1 MFSVK
6 CLMIIQPTKSL
17 YMEKKNDNNE
27 LEFMRSQMASF
38 KKQLE
43 QQEIING
50 RIMAESMKKKFSWIK
65 KMIIG
70 EIILIP
76 IFLYLA
82 IATKYNFN
90 MSWWSIGTFIILLL
104 CDVWCDYDI
113 NMRAI
118 KYSDYSCD
126 NLVNTME
133 KLLRMKQR
141 RTKQTAIMLIA
152 LIGLIIWFSIE
163 IGLHLMSINAD
174 TGMWGVFYG
183 GVVGGIIGIAVSWW
197 IYRKMQK
204 TNDEMIK
211 QIEEVSNEQ

>member
-1 MFSVK
+1 
-6 CLMIIQPTKSL
+6 
-17 YMEKKNDNNE
+17 MEKINNNNE
-27 LEFMRSQMASF
+27 LEIMRSQMASF

-43 QQEIING
+43 QQEIINS

-82 IATKYNFN
+82 FAAKYNFN
-90 MSWWSIGTFIILLL
+90 LSWWSISTFIILLL

-118 KYSDYSCD
+118 KNSDYSRD

-141 RTKQTAIMLIA
+141 RTEQTAIMLTATIVMS
-152 LIGLIIWFSIE
+152 IWLLIE
-163 IGLHLMSINAD
+163 IGFHLIAINAD
-174 TGMWGVFYG
+174 TGMWLVFYG
-183 GVVGGIIGIAVSWW
+183 GGTGAFIGVVAAWW

-211 QIEEVSNEQ
+211 QIEEISKEQ

>member
-1 MFSVK
+1 
-6 CLMIIQPTKSL
+6 
-17 YMEKKNDNNE
+17 MEKINNNNE
-27 LEFMRSQMASF
+27 LEIMRSQMASF

-43 QQEIING
+43 QQEIINS
-50 RIMAESMKKKFSWIK
+50 RIMSESMKKKFSWIK

-82 IATKYNFN
+82 FAAKYYLDL
-90 MSWWSIGTFIILLL
+90 SWWSTSTFIILLL

-118 KYSDYSCD
+118 KNSDYSRD

-141 RTKQTAIMLIA
+141 RTKQAAIMLIT
-152 LIGLIIWFSIE
+152 LIGLIIWLSIE
-163 IGLHLMSINAD
+163 ISLHLISINAA
-174 TGMWGVFYG
+174 TRMWGVFYG

-197 IYRKMQK
+197 IYCKMQK

-211 QIEEVSNEQ
+211 QIEEISKEQ

>member
-1 MFSVK
+1 
-6 CLMIIQPTKSL
+6 
-17 YMEKKNDNNE
+17 MEKINNNNE
-27 LEFMRSQMASF
+27 LEIMRSQMASF

-43 QQEIING
+43 QQEIINR
-50 RIMAESMKKKFSWIK
+50 RIMSESMKKKFSWIK
-65 KMIIG
+65 MMIIG

-82 IATKYNFN
+82 FAAKYNFN
-90 MSWWSIGTFIILLL
+90 LSWWSISTFIILLL

-118 KYSDYSCD
+118 KNSDYSRD

-141 RTKQTAIMLIA
+141 RTKQTAIMLTATIVMS
-152 LIGLIIWFSIE
+152 IWLLIE
-163 IGLHLMSINAD
+163 IGFHLIAINAD
-174 TGMWGVFYG
+174 TGMWLVFYG
-183 GVVGGIIGIAVSWW
+183 GGTGAFIGVVVAWW

-211 QIEEVSNEQ
+211 QIEEISKEQ

>member
-1 MFSVK
+1 
-6 CLMIIQPTKSL
+6 
-17 YMEKKNDNNE
+17 MEKINNNNE
-27 LEFMRSQMASF
+27 LEIMRSQMASF

-43 QQEIING
+43 QQEIINS
-50 RIMAESMKKKFSWIK
+50 RIMSESMKKKFSWIK

-82 IATKYNFN
+82 FAAKYYLDL
-90 MSWWSIGTFIILLL
+90 SWWSTSTFIILLL

-118 KYSDYSCD
+118 KDSDYSHD
-126 NLVNTME
+126 NLIDTIE
-133 KLLRMKQR
+133 KLVKMKQR
-141 RTKQTAIMLIA
+141 RAKQTVIMLIA
-152 LIGLIIWFSIE
+152 LIGLIIWLSIE
-163 IGLHLMSINAD
+163 ISLHLISINAA

-183 GVVGGIIGIAVSWW
+183 GVMGGVIGIAVSWW

-211 QIEEVSNEQ
+211 QIEEISKEQ

>member
-1 MFSVK
+1 
-6 CLMIIQPTKSL
+6 
-17 YMEKKNDNNE
+17 MEKINNNNE
-27 LEFMRSQMASF
+27 LEIMRSQMASF

-43 QQEIING
+43 QQEIINS
-50 RIMAESMKKKFSWIK
+50 RIIAESMKKKFSWIK

-76 IFLYLA
+76 ILLYLA
-82 IATKYNFN
+82 FAAKYYFDL
-90 MSWWSIGTFIILLL
+90 SWWSVATFVILLL

-118 KYSDYSCD
+118 KDSDYSRD
-126 NLVNTME
+126 NLVNTMK

-141 RTKQTAIMLIA
+141 RTKQTAIMLTATIVMS
-152 LIGLIIWFSIE
+152 IWLLIE
-163 IGLHLMSINAD
+163 IGFHLIAINAD
-174 TGMWGVFYG
+174 TGMWLVLYG
-183 GVVGGIIGIAVSWW
+183 GGTGAFIGVVAAWW

-211 QIEEVSNEQ
+211 QIEEISKEQ

>member
-1 MFSVK
+1 
-6 CLMIIQPTKSL
+6 
-17 YMEKKNDNNE
+17 MEKINNNNE
-27 LEFMRSQMASF
+27 LEIMRSQMASF

-43 QQEIING
+43 QQEIINS
-50 RIMAESMKKKFSWIK
+50 RIMSESMKKKFSWIK

-82 IATKYNFN
+82 FAAKYNFN
-90 MSWWSIGTFIILLL
+90 LSWWSVVTFVILLL
-104 CDVWCDYDI
+104 CDIWCDYDI

-118 KYSDYSCD
+118 KDSDYSRD
-126 NLVNTME
+126 NLIDTME

-141 RTKQTAIMLIA
+141 RTKQAAIMLIT

-163 IGLHLMSINAD
+163 ISLHLISINAA
-174 TGMWGVFYG
+174 TRMWGVFYG
-183 GVVGGIIGIAVSWW
+183 GVVGGVIGIAVSWW
-197 IYRKMQK
+197 IYCKMQK

-211 QIEEVSNEQ
+211 QIEEISKEQ

>member
-1 MFSVK
+1 
-6 CLMIIQPTKSL
+6 
-17 YMEKKNDNNE
+17 MEKINNNNE
-27 LEFMRSQMASF
+27 LEIMRSQMASF

-43 QQEIING
+43 QQEIINS
-50 RIMAESMKKKFSWIK
+50 RIMSESMKKKFSWIK

-82 IATKYNFN
+82 FAAKYYLNL
-90 MSWWSIGTFIILLL
+90 SWWSVVTFVILLL
-104 CDVWCDYDI
+104 CDIWCDYDI

-118 KYSDYSCD
+118 KDSDYSRD

-141 RTKQTAIMLIA
+141 RTKQAAIMLIT
-152 LIGLIIWFSIE
+152 LIGLIIWLSIE
-163 IGLHLMSINAD
+163 ISLHLMSINAD
-174 TGMWGVFYG
+174 TRMWGVFYG
-183 GVVGGIIGIAVSWW
+183 GVVGGVIGIAVSWW
-197 IYRKMQK
+197 IYCKMQK

-211 QIEEVSNEQ
+211 QIEEISKEQ

>member
-1 MFSVK
+1 
-6 CLMIIQPTKSL
+6 
-17 YMEKKNDNNE
+17 MEKINNNNE
-27 LEFMRSQMASF
+27 LEIMRSQMASF

-43 QQEIING
+43 QQEIINS

-82 IATKYNFN
+82 FAAKYNFN
-90 MSWWSIGTFIILLL
+90 LSWWSVVTFVILLL
-104 CDVWCDYDI
+104 CDIWCDYDI

-118 KYSDYSCD
+118 KDSDYSRD

-141 RTKQTAIMLIA
+141 RTKQAAIMLIT

-163 IGLHLMSINAD
+163 ISLHLISINAA
-174 TGMWGVFYG
+174 TRMWGVFYG
-183 GVVGGIIGIAVSWW
+183 GVVGGVIGIAVSWW
-197 IYRKMQK
+197 IYCKMQK

-211 QIEEVSNEQ
+211 QIEEISKEQ

>member
-1 MFSVK
+1 
-6 CLMIIQPTKSL
+6 
-17 YMEKKNDNNE
+17 MEKINNNNE
-27 LEFMRSQMASF
+27 LEIMRSQMASF

-43 QQEIING
+43 QQEIINS
-50 RIMAESMKKKFSWIK
+50 RIMSESMKKKFSWIK

-82 IATKYNFN
+82 FAAKYYLDL
-90 MSWWSIGTFIILLL
+90 SWWSTSTFIILLL

-118 KYSDYSCD
+118 KNSDYSRD

-163 IGLHLMSINAD
+163 ISLHLISINAA
-174 TGMWGVFYG
+174 TRMWGVFYG
-183 GVVGGIIGIAVSWW
+183 GVVGGVIGIAVSWW
-197 IYRKMQK
+197 IYCKMQK

-211 QIEEVSNEQ
+211 QIEEISKEQ

>member
-1 MFSVK
+1 
-6 CLMIIQPTKSL
+6 
-17 YMEKKNDNNE
+17 MEKINNNNE
-27 LEFMRSQMASF
+27 LEIMRSQMASF

-43 QQEIING
+43 QQEIINS

-82 IATKYNFN
+82 FAAKYYLDL
-90 MSWWSIGTFIILLL
+90 SWWSTSTFIILLL

-118 KYSDYSCD
+118 KNSDYSHD

-141 RTKQTAIMLIA
+141 RTKQTAIMLI
-152 LIGLIIWFSIE
+152 GLIIWFSIE
-163 IGLHLMSINAD
+163 ISLHLMSTDAD
-174 TGMWGVFYG
+174 TGMWDVFYG
-183 GVVGGIIGIAVSWW
+183 GVVGGVIGIAVSWW

-211 QIEEVSNEQ
+211 QIEEISKEQ

>member
-1 MFSVK
+1 
-6 CLMIIQPTKSL
+6 
-17 YMEKKNDNNE
+17 MEKKNNNNE
-27 LEFMRSQMASF
+27 LEIMRSQMASF

-43 QQEIING
+43 QQEIINS

-65 KMIIG
+65 MMIIG

-82 IATKYNFN
+82 FAAKYYFDL
-90 MSWWSIGTFIILLL
+90 SWWSVATFVILLL

-118 KYSDYSCD
+118 KDSDYSHD
-126 NLVNTME
+126 NLIDTIE
-133 KLLRMKQR
+133 KLVKMKQR
-141 RTKQTAIMLIA
+141 RAKQTVIMLTATIVMS
-152 LIGLIIWFSIE
+152 IWLLIE
-163 IGLHLMSINAD
+163 IGFHLIAINAD
-174 TGMWGVFYG
+174 TGMWLVLYG
-183 GVVGGIIGIAVSWW
+183 GGTGAFIGVVAAWW

-211 QIEEVSNEQ
+211 QIEEISKE

>member
-1 MFSVK
+1 
-6 CLMIIQPTKSL
+6 
-17 YMEKKNDNNE
+17 MEKINNNNE
-27 LEFMRSQMASF
+27 LEIMRSQMASF

-43 QQEIING
+43 QQEIINS

-82 IATKYNFN
+82 FAAKYNFN
-90 MSWWSIGTFIILLL
+90 LSWWSISTFIILLL

-118 KYSDYSCD
+118 KNSDYSRD
-126 NLVNTME
+126 NLVNTMK

-141 RTKQTAIMLIA
+141 RTKQTVIMLTATIVMS
-152 LIGLIIWFSIE
+152 IWLLIE
-163 IGLHLMSINAD
+163 IGFHLIAINAD
-174 TGMWGVFYG
+174 TGMWLVFYG
-183 GVVGGIIGIAVSWW
+183 GGTGAFIGVVAAWW

-211 QIEEVSNEQ
+211 QIEEISNEQ

>member
-1 MFSVK
+1 
-6 CLMIIQPTKSL
+6 
-17 YMEKKNDNNE
+17 MEKINNNNE
-27 LEFMRSQMASF
+27 LEIMRSQMASF

-43 QQEIING
+43 QQEIINS
-50 RIMAESMKKKFSWIK
+50 RIMSESMKKKFSWIK

-82 IATKYNFN
+82 FAAKYNFN
-90 MSWWSIGTFIILLL
+90 LSWWSVVTFVILLL
-104 CDVWCDYDI
+104 CDIWCDYDI

-118 KYSDYSCD
+118 KNSDYSRD

-141 RTKQTAIMLIA
+141 RTKQAAIMLIT
-152 LIGLIIWFSIE
+152 LIGLIIWLSIE
-163 IGLHLMSINAD
+163 ISLHLISINAA
-174 TGMWGVFYG
+174 TRMWGVFYG
-183 GVVGGIIGIAVSWW
+183 GVVGGVIGIAVSWW
-197 IYRKMQK
+197 IYCKMQK

-211 QIEEVSNEQ
+211 QIEEISKEQ

>member
-1 MFSVK
+1 
-6 CLMIIQPTKSL
+6 
-17 YMEKKNDNNE
+17 MEKINNNNE
-27 LEFMRSQMASF
+27 LEIMRSQMASF

-43 QQEIING
+43 QQEIINR
-50 RIMAESMKKKFSWIK
+50 RIMSESMKKKFSWIK

-82 IATKYNFN
+82 FAAKYNFN
-90 MSWWSIGTFIILLL
+90 LSWWSISTFIILLL

-118 KYSDYSCD
+118 KNSDYSRD

-141 RTKQTAIMLIA
+141 RTKQTAILLTATIVMS
-152 LIGLIIWFSIE
+152 IWLLIE
-163 IGLHLMSINAD
+163 IGFHLIAINAD
-174 TGMWGVFYG
+174 TGMWLVFYG
-183 GVVGGIIGIAVSWW
+183 GGTGAFIGVVVAWW

-211 QIEEVSNEQ
+211 QIEEISKEQ

>member
-1 MFSVK
+1 
-6 CLMIIQPTKSL
+6 
-17 YMEKKNDNNE
+17 MEKINNNNE
-27 LEFMRSQMASF
+27 LEIMRSQMASF

-43 QQEIING
+43 QQEIINR
-50 RIMAESMKKKFSWIK
+50 RIMDESMKKKFSLIK
-65 KMIIG
+65 KIIIG
-70 EIILIP
+70 EIFLII
-76 IFLYLA
+76 IFLYLVFA
-82 IATKYNFN
+82 AKYYLDL
-90 MSWWSIGTFIILLL
+90 SWWSTSTFIILLL

-118 KYSDYSCD
+118 KNSDYSRD

-152 LIGLIIWFSIE
+152 LIGLIIWLSIE
-163 IGLHLMSINAD
+163 ISLHLISINAA

-183 GVVGGIIGIAVSWW
+183 GVVGGVIGIAVSWW

-211 QIEEVSNEQ
+211 QIEEISKEQ

>member
-1 MFSVK
+1 
-6 CLMIIQPTKSL
+6 
-17 YMEKKNDNNE
+17 MEKINNNNE
-27 LEFMRSQMASF
+27 LEIMRSQMASF

-43 QQEIING
+43 QQEIINR
-50 RIMAESMKKKFSWIK
+50 RIMSESMKKKFSWIK

-82 IATKYNFN
+82 FAAKYNFN
-90 MSWWSIGTFIILLL
+90 LSWWSISTFIILLL

-118 KYSDYSCD
+118 KNSDYSRD

-141 RTKQTAIMLIA
+141 RTKQTAIMLTATIVMS
-152 LIGLIIWFSIE
+152 IWLLIE
-163 IGLHLMSINAD
+163 IGFHLIAINAD
-174 TGMWGVFYG
+174 TGMWLVFYG
-183 GVVGGIIGIAVSWW
+183 GGTGAFIGVVAAWW

-211 QIEEVSNEQ
+211 QIEEISNEQ

>member
-1 MFSVK
+1 
-6 CLMIIQPTKSL
+6 
-17 YMEKKNDNNE
+17 MEKINNNNE
-27 LEFMRSQMASF
+27 LEIMRSQMASF

-43 QQEIING
+43 QQEIINS
-50 RIMAESMKKKFSWIK
+50 RIMSESMKKKFSWIK

-76 IFLYLA
+76 ILLYLA
-82 IATKYNFN
+82 FAAKYYLDL
-90 MSWWSIGTFIILLL
+90 SWWSTSTFIILLL

-118 KYSDYSCD
+118 KNSDYSRD

-141 RTKQTAIMLIA
+141 RTKQAAIMLIT

-163 IGLHLMSINAD
+163 ISLHLISINAA
-174 TGMWGVFYG
+174 TRMWGVFYG
-183 GVVGGIIGIAVSWW
+183 GVVGGVIGIAVSWW
-197 IYRKMQK
+197 IYCKMQK

-211 QIEEVSNEQ
+211 QIEEISKEQ

>member
-1 MFSVK
+1 
-6 CLMIIQPTKSL
+6 
-17 YMEKKNDNNE
+17 MEKINNNNE
-27 LEFMRSQMASF
+27 LEIMRSQMASF

-43 QQEIING
+43 QQEIINS

-82 IATKYNFN
+82 FAAKYYLDL
-90 MSWWSIGTFIILLL
+90 SWWSTSTFIILLL

-118 KYSDYSCD
+118 KNSDYSRD

-141 RTKQTAIMLIA
+141 RTKQAAIMLIT
-152 LIGLIIWFSIE
+152 LIGLIIWLSIE
-163 IGLHLMSINAD
+163 ISLHLISINAA
-174 TGMWGVFYG
+174 TRMWGVFYG
-183 GVVGGIIGIAVSWW
+183 GVVGGVIGIAVSWW
-197 IYRKMQK
+197 IYCKMQK

-211 QIEEVSNEQ
+211 QIEEISKEQ

>member
-1 MFSVK
+1 
-6 CLMIIQPTKSL
+6 
-17 YMEKKNDNNE
+17 MEKINNNNE
-27 LEFMRSQMASF
+27 LEIMRSQMASF

-43 QQEIING
+43 QQEIINS
-50 RIMAESMKKKFSWIK
+50 RIMSESMKKKFSWIK

-82 IATKYNFN
+82 FAAKYNFN
-90 MSWWSIGTFIILLL
+90 LSWWSTSTFIILLL

-118 KYSDYSCD
+118 KNSDYSRD

-152 LIGLIIWFSIE
+152 LIGLIIWLSIE
-163 IGLHLMSINAD
+163 ISLHLMSIDAD

-183 GVVGGIIGIAVSWW
+183 GVVGGVIGIAVSWW

-211 QIEEVSNEQ
+211 HIEEISKEQ

>member
-1 MFSVK
+1 
-6 CLMIIQPTKSL
+6 
-17 YMEKKNDNNE
+17 
-27 LEFMRSQMASF
+27 MRSQMASF

-43 QQEIING
+43 QQEIINS

-76 IFLYLA
+76 IFLYLVFA
-82 IATKYNFN
+82 AKYYLDL
-90 MSWWSIGTFIILLL
+90 SWWSTSTFIILLL

-118 KYSDYSCD
+118 KNSDYSRD

-163 IGLHLMSINAD
+163 ISLHLMSIDAD

-183 GVVGGIIGIAVSWW
+183 GVVGGVIGIAVSWW

-211 QIEEVSNEQ
+211 QIEEISKEQ

>member
-1 MFSVK
+1 
-6 CLMIIQPTKSL
+6 
-17 YMEKKNDNNE
+17 MEKINNNNE
-27 LEFMRSQMASF
+27 LEIMRSQMALF

-43 QQEIING
+43 QQEIINR
-50 RIMAESMKKKFSWIK
+50 RIMSESMKKKFSWIK

-82 IATKYNFN
+82 FAAKYYFDL
-90 MSWWSIGTFIILLL
+90 SWWSVATFVILLL

-118 KYSDYSCD
+118 KDSDYSHD
-126 NLVNTME
+126 NLIDTIE
-133 KLLRMKQR
+133 KLVKMKQR
-141 RTKQTAIMLIA
+141 RAKQTAIMLTATIVMS
-152 LIGLIIWFSIE
+152 IWLLIE
-163 IGLHLMSINAD
+163 IGFHLIAINAD
-174 TGMWGVFYG
+174 TGMWLVLYG
-183 GVVGGIIGIAVSWW
+183 GGTGAFIGVVVAWW

-211 QIEEVSNEQ
+211 QIEEISKEQ

>member
-1 MFSVK
+1 
-6 CLMIIQPTKSL
+6 
-17 YMEKKNDNNE
+17 MEKINNNNE
-27 LEFMRSQMASF
+27 LEIMRSQMVSF

-43 QQEIING
+43 QQEIINS

-82 IATKYNFN
+82 FAAKYYLDL
-90 MSWWSIGTFIILLL
+90 SWWSTSTFIILLL

-118 KYSDYSCD
+118 KNSDYSRD

-141 RTKQTAIMLIA
+141 RTKQAAIMLIT
-152 LIGLIIWFSIE
+152 LIGLIIWLSIE
-163 IGLHLMSINAD
+163 ISLHLISINAA
-174 TGMWGVFYG
+174 TRMWGVFYG
-183 GVVGGIIGIAVSWW
+183 GVVGGVIGIAVSWW
-197 IYRKMQK
+197 IYCKMQK

-211 QIEEVSNEQ
+211 QIEEISKEQ

>member
-1 MFSVK
+1 
-6 CLMIIQPTKSL
+6 
-17 YMEKKNDNNE
+17 MEKINNNNE
-27 LEFMRSQMASF
+27 LEIMRSQMASF

-43 QQEIING
+43 QQEIINS

-82 IATKYNFN
+82 FAAKYNFN
-90 MSWWSIGTFIILLL
+90 LSWWSISTFIILLL

-118 KYSDYSCD
+118 KNSDYSRD

-133 KLLRMKQR
+133 NLLRMKQR
-141 RTKQTAIMLIA
+141 RTKQTAIMLTATIVMS
-152 LIGLIIWFSIE
+152 IWLLIE
-163 IGLHLMSINAD
+163 IGFHLIAINAD
-174 TGMWGVFYG
+174 TGMWLVFYG
-183 GVVGGIIGIAVSWW
+183 GGTGAFIGVVAAWW

-211 QIEEVSNEQ
+211 QIEEISKEQ

>member
-1 MFSVK
+1 
-6 CLMIIQPTKSL
+6 
-17 YMEKKNDNNE
+17 MEKINNNNE
-27 LEFMRSQMASF
+27 LEIMRSQMASF

-43 QQEIING
+43 QQEIINS
-50 RIMAESMKKKFSWIK
+50 RIMSESMKKKFSWIK

-82 IATKYNFN
+82 FAAKYNFN
-90 MSWWSIGTFIILLL
+90 LSWWSVVTFVILLL
-104 CDVWCDYDI
+104 CDIWCDYDI

-118 KYSDYSCD
+118 KDSDYSRD

-141 RTKQTAIMLIA
+141 RTKQAAIMLIT
-152 LIGLIIWFSIE
+152 LIGLIIWLSIE
-163 IGLHLMSINAD
+163 ISLHLISINAA
-174 TGMWGVFYG
+174 TRMWGVFYG
-183 GVVGGIIGIAVSWW
+183 GVVGGVIGIAVSWW
-197 IYRKMQK
+197 IYCKMQK

-211 QIEEVSNEQ
+211 QIEEISKDQ

>member
-1 MFSVK
+1 
-6 CLMIIQPTKSL
+6 
-17 YMEKKNDNNE
+17 MEKINNNNE
-27 LEFMRSQMASF
+27 LEIMRSQMASF

-43 QQEIING
+43 QQEIINR
-50 RIMAESMKKKFSWIK
+50 RIMSESMKKKFSWIK

-82 IATKYNFN
+82 FAAKYYFDL
-90 MSWWSIGTFIILLL
+90 SWWSVATFVILLL

-118 KYSDYSCD
+118 KDSDYSHD
-126 NLVNTME
+126 NLIDTIE
-133 KLLRMKQR
+133 KLVKMKQR
-141 RTKQTAIMLIA
+141 RAKQTAIMLTATIVMS
-152 LIGLIIWFSIE
+152 IWLLIE
-163 IGLHLMSINAD
+163 IGFHLIAINAD
-174 TGMWGVFYG
+174 TGMWLVLYG
-183 GVVGGIIGIAVSWW
+183 GGTGAFIGVVVAWW

-211 QIEEVSNEQ
+211 QIEEISK

>member
-1 MFSVK
+1 
-6 CLMIIQPTKSL
+6 
-17 YMEKKNDNNE
+17 MEKINNNNE
-27 LEFMRSQMASF
+27 LEIMRSQMASF

-43 QQEIING
+43 QQEIINR
-50 RIMAESMKKKFSWIK
+50 RIMSESMKKKFSWIK
-65 KMIIG
+65 MMIIG

-82 IATKYNFN
+82 FAAKYYFDL
-90 MSWWSIGTFIILLL
+90 SWWSVATFVILLL

-118 KYSDYSCD
+118 KDSDYSRD
-126 NLVNTME
+126 NLVNTMK

-141 RTKQTAIMLIA
+141 RTKQTAIMLTATIVMS
-152 LIGLIIWFSIE
+152 IWLLIE
-163 IGLHLMSINAD
+163 IGFHLIAINAD
-174 TGMWGVFYG
+174 TGMWLVLYG
-183 GVVGGIIGIAVSWW
+183 GGTGAFIGVVAAWW

-211 QIEEVSNEQ
+211 QIEEISKEQ

>member
-1 MFSVK
+1 
-6 CLMIIQPTKSL
+6 
-17 YMEKKNDNNE
+17 MEKINNNNE
-27 LEFMRSQMASF
+27 LEIMRSQMASF

-43 QQEIING
+43 QQEIINS
-50 RIMAESMKKKFSWIK
+50 RIMSESMKKKFSWIK

-76 IFLYLA
+76 IFLYLVFA
-82 IATKYNFN
+82 AKYYLDL
-90 MSWWSIGTFIILLL
+90 SWWSTSTFIILLL

-118 KYSDYSCD
+118 KNSDYSRD

-141 RTKQTAIMLIA
+141 RTKQAAIMLIT

-163 IGLHLMSINAD
+163 ISLHLMSTDAD

-183 GVVGGIIGIAVSWW
+183 GVVGGVIGIAVSWW

-211 QIEEVSNEQ
+211 QIEEISKEQ